1 MTEPAQ
7 RLSNGRF
14 PRGVHGSGK
23 GAGHGPGSGP
33 ARAYDR
39 EYGAMTRELASD
51 SNDDPEAQA
60 DRAEIKRLKRRV
72 KIKAY
77 DALSRRLDE
86 VAVPT
91 DVIREALDRT
101 EGPVPTKQ
109 ELTGR
114 DGDPLIPALSDDQRA
129 AAVAAMRARVASE

>member
-1 MTEPAQ
+1 
-7 RLSNGRF
+7 
-14 PRGVHGSGK
+14 
-23 GAGHGPGSGP
+23 
-33 ARAYDR
+33 
-39 EYGAMTRELASD
+39 MTRELASD